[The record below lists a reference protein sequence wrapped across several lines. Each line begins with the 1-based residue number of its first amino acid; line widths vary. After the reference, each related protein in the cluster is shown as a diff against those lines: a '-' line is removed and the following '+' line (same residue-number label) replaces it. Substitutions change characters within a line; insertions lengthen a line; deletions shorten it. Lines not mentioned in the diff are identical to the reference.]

1 MNLRRALFQNA
12 WRSAAI
18 LLAFT
23 VIGTALLAFTF
34 DKTRVIIERNEEE
47 AKLALIHEI
56 LPQQLYDNDL
66 MRDQVQLA
74 PSEDLGTTRAEPAYR
89 ARLHGAPSALVFEA
103 TAPDGYS
110 GKIKLLLAVRANG
123 EVLGVRVVAH
133 NETPGLGD
141 YIDIHKSDWIRIFD
155 RTSFARNPPQ
165 TWRVKKDG
173 GTFDYVTGA
182 TITPRAIVKAVY
194 KALKYYD
201 KHGAAL
207 FAAPEKSTL

>member
-1 MNLRRALFQNA
+1 MTLRTALFQNA

-23 VIGTALLAFTF
+23 VVGTALLAFTF

-47 AKLALIHEI
+47 AKLELIHEI
-56 LPQQLYDNDL
+56 LPKQLYDNDL
-66 MRDQVQLA
+66 MRDKVELP
-74 PSEDLGTTRAEPAYR
+74 PSEDLGTTRSEPAYR

-110 GKIKLLLAVRANG
+110 GKIKLLLAIRANG
-123 EVLGVRVVAH
+123 EILGVRVIAH

-141 YIDIHKSDWIRIFD
+141 YIDIHKSSWIRIFD
-155 RTSFARNPPQ
+155 RTSLARNPPSS
-165 TWRVKKDG
+165 WRVKKDG
-173 GTFDYVTGA
+173 GTFDYMTGA

-194 KALKYYD
+194 KALQFYEK
-201 KHGAAL
+201 KGAAL
-207 FAAPEKSTL
+207 FAAPAKSAV